1 MTDDPEKPDPKKAA
15 WKGYADYRREMEQR
29 RTEVFSK
36 RLTLGTMLRIAAVL
50 LAVLLI
56 ADAMKLLD

>member
-29 RTEVFSK
+29 RTEAFSK
-36 RLTLGTMLRIAAVL
+36 RLTLGTMVRVAAVL

-56 ADAMKLLD
+56 ADAMKLF